1 MEEVTLMTRQE
12 RRAQRQLRFV
22 TNKEARLAALRAH
35 LGYKVSGETG
45 ALRPPTKMRIQYRSD
60 GRNGPTYL
68 VGINEARFARPI
80 LHREWRRLMAN
91 R

>member
-1 MEEVTLMTRQE
+1 MMTRQE

-45 ALRPPTKMRIQYRSD
+45 ALRPPIKMRFHFRTD

-68 VGINEARFARPI
+68 IGIHDRRFARPI